1 MKWSAIII
9 YVLFVILFCVV
20 FYGLIIGGIL
30 GFLRL
35 LMGVFN
41 LGF

>member
-1 MKWSAIII
+1 MKWSAIAI

-35 LMGVFN
+35 LMG
-41 LGF
+41 GI